1 MPKFAVR
8 LQQVAGKTSVQLK
21 DKQGKTTVEI
31 TELPDDSIVIKP
43 DYFKPPNIL
52 KSLKGQHKR
61 ADFAIISNLNGKK
74 WIICIETQKG
84 TGKNREHV
92 EQQLRGAQCLIG
104 YCQCVGKS
112 FWQSA
117 KFLDGYKYRFI
128 SISGINIDKQSTRF
142 YKPTNQ
148 SAGQLHDTP
157 DTFRE
162 FFDRQSLYFEELTIS
177 SIVSS
182 KTRWVGTRLCNSINV
197 CLSE

>member
-1 MPKFAVR
+1 MLSQGAQVP
-8 LQQVAGKTSVQLK
+8 LQQVTGKTSVQLK

-31 TELPDDSIVIKP
+31 TDLPDDSIVIKP

-52 KSLKGQHKR
+52 KNLNGQRRR
-61 ADFAIISNLNGKK
+61 ADFAIISNFNGEK

-84 TGKNREHV
+84 TGKDRVHV

-142 YKPTNQ
+142 YKPKSQ
-148 SAGQLHDTP
+148 PPGQLHDTP
-157 DTFRE
+157 DNFRE
-162 FFDRQSLYFEELTIS
+162 IFNRQNIYFDEL
-177 SIVSS
+177 
-182 KTRWVGTRLCNSINV
+182 K
-197 CLSE
+197 